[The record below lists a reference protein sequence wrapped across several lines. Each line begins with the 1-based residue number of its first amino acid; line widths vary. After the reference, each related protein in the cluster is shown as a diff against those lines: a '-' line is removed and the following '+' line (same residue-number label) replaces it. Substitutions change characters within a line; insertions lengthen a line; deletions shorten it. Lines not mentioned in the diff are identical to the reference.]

1 MRRLV
6 TTILF
11 VSVVSL
17 AIAADDIAAGRK
29 LHTAKC
35 ARCHKLYDPAGY
47 DQKTWDMWTERM
59 RQKAH
64 LNNDQYR
71 QITAYLDSIREAKG
85 AN

>member
-1 MRRLV
+1 MRRLA
-6 TTILF
+6 TIILF
-11 VSVVSL
+11 VCSVS
-17 AIAADDIAAGRK
+17 AAGMADDITPGRK

-47 DQKTWDMWTERM
+47 DQKAWDTWTERM

-71 QITAYLDSIREAKG
+71 QLTAYLDSIRGAKG